1 MMRLP
6 SKKRLRKAK
15 EKPEK
20 PEFSK
25 LFGHGADDGISARGG
40 LSRQTVHRTVWS
52 FGQIATQF
60 SPYFKS
66 RITAKQK

>member
-25 LFGHGADDGISARGG
+25 LFGHGADDGI
-40 LSRQTVHRTVWS
+40 
-52 FGQIATQF
+52 
-60 SPYFKS
+60 
-66 RITAKQK
+66 